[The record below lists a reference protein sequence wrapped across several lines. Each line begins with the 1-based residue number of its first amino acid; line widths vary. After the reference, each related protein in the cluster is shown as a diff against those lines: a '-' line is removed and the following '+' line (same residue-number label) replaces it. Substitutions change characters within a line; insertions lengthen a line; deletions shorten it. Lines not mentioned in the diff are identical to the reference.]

1 LTLMYRHPSRSR
13 DSALTYRQLEVL
25 RLMANGYES
34 KEIGRLLSI
43 KPQTVKFHRTWI
55 FRTLDVSK
63 APAAVATALRSGLI
77 A

>member
-1 LTLMYRHPSRSR
+1 MTYRHPSRSR
-13 DSALTYRQLEVL
+13 TSVLTYRQLEVL

-34 KEIGRLLSI
+34 KEIARLLSI

-55 FRTLDVSK
+55 FRTLEASN
-63 APAAVATALRSGLI
+63 APAAVAIALRSGLI